1 MLENFQS
8 KILNLRRA
16 TLKRKPKLSL
26 VDWADEFR
34 FLSKES
40 SSQAGRWKTSTVE
53 AARGPMLA
61 FTDPKV
67 KKLSVMGCT
76 QLLKTELLNNIIGY
90 VIHQDPGPI
99 LLIQPTIK
107 LAESWME
114 ERFDPIVRD
123 TPVIKDLVADKKSR
137 DAGNT
142 KDKKMFQGGYL
153 AAIGANSPTDLASR
167 PIKILL
173 CDEIDKYPASA
184 GKEGDPIKLA
194 SERTD
199 TFWDAKIVHVC
210 SPTIS
215 GNSRIEEEFLAG
227 DQRLFHVPCPHCE
240 KDQVMEW
247 KNVSWNKGKPETAL
261 YYCQHCGESWSEYER
276 LIALKNG
283 VYKATAPFN
292 GHASFKANKLSSPWQ
307 PMSVLAK
314 KFLESKESPQ
324 KLKTFINTQLAE
336 TFKET
341 GEVPEWENIYR
352 RRETYKMGVCPKDVA
367 VLTMGADVQK
377 DRIEFEVVG
386 WCSQKKRSYSIDY
399 VVLHGDPDKDEIW
412 DRLEEEI
419 YRVYPHE
426 DGHDLPIK
434 MAAID
439 SGYKTQVV
447 YSFVTRFQ
455 GNRVIA
461 IKGSDSQQIPISNP
475 KRVDVTLEG
484 KTKRRDSKMWTVGS
498 SVLKEE
504 VYSCLKKQPPL
515 KEDDDFPSNYFH
527 FPEYEEEYF
536 RQLTAEQFVNVKK
549 KGYDKWEWQKLRD
562 RNEALDCRVYA
573 LACFYALRL
582 HKLTD
587 AKWER
592 LRSQEAIN
600 GQKPKQDDT
609 TKKKFRR
616 KRRKSS
622 IW

>member
-1 MLENFQS
+1 MSINFQ
-8 KILNLRRA
+8 KAILNLRQR

-26 VDWADEFR
+26 VKWADDYR

-53 AARGPMLA
+53 VAREPMMA

-67 KKLSVMGCT
+67 KKISVMGCT

-90 VIHQDPGPI
+90 TIHQDPGPI

-123 TPVIKDLVADKKSR
+123 TPVIKELVADKKSR

-142 KDKKMFQGGYL
+142 KEKKMFQGGYI

-173 CDEIDKYPASA
+173 CDEIDKYPKSA

-199 TFWDAKIVHVC
+199 TFWDAKVVHVC

-215 GNSRIEEEFLAG
+215 GDSRIEDEYLAG
-227 DQRLFHVPCPHCE
+227 DQRIFHVPCPHCDHE
-240 KDQVMEW
+240 QEMKW
-247 KNVSWNKGKPETAL
+247 KNVSWDKGKPESAL
-261 YYCQHCGESWSEYER
+261 YYCEDCGEGWSEYER
-276 LIALKNG
+276 LLSIKRGHFIAM
-283 VYKATAPFN
+283 APFK
-292 GHASFKANKLSSPWQ
+292 GHASFKVNKLSSPWQ
-307 PMSVLAK
+307 PMSVLAE
-314 KFLESKESPQ
+314 KFLDSKDSPQ
-324 KLKTFINTQLAE
+324 KIKTFINTQLAE
-336 TFKET
+336 TYKES

-352 RRETYKMGVCPKDVA
+352 RRESYKTGTCPHDVT

-399 VVLHGDPDKDEIW
+399 VVLHGDPDKEEIW
-412 DRLEEEI
+412 DKFEEEI
-419 YRVYPHE
+419 YKLYPHE
-426 DGHDLPIK
+426 DGHELPIK
-434 MAAID
+434 MVAVD
-439 SGYKTQVV
+439 SGYKTQIV
-447 YSFVTRFQ
+447 YSFVRRFQ

-461 IKGSDSQQIPISNP
+461 IKGSDSQDRPISNP
-475 KRVDVTLEG
+475 KRVDVTLDG
-484 KTKRRDSKMWTVGS
+484 KTKRRDSKMWSVGS

-504 VYSCLKKQPPL
+504 IYSALKKGPPL
-515 KEDDDFPSNYFH
+515 NKEESYPVNYFH
-527 FPEYEEEYF
+527 FPEYSEEYF

-582 HKLTD
+582 HKFSD
-587 AKWER
+587 SQWER
-592 LRSQEAIN
+592 LKSQEAVN
-600 GQKPKQDDT
+600 GRKPKHDDT
-609 TKKKFRR
+609 SKKKYRR
-616 KRRKSS
+616 KRRESS